1 MKKIFWVA
9 SYPKS
14 GNTWMRAILSSLFFT
29 EDGQFNFNLLN
40 YIKHFE
46 NAGKYDFVRTLNMDD
61 FSKLSELPVIAKYW
75 LEAQER
81 ININEDFAFFKTH
94 SGNVTLNKHKYT
106 SEDNVL
112 GLIYLVRDPRDVV
125 VSYSKH
131 FKISF
136 DESIKSITSK
146 NLINWTGFPKNNHYR
161 VLVGSWDIH
170 YRSWKALDV
179 PRLVIKYEGLLKE
192 TRQTINQIADFF
204 IQNYGFDFKNIEM
217 KINNIIK
224 TTSFEQ
230 MHANE
235 KKLGFIEAPSL
246 YSKKKSTDYFFRKGT
261 NRQWEKEL
269 TSAQLN
275 KIEDSFETTMKE
287 LGYLK

>member
-9 SYPKS
+9 SYPRS

-46 NAGKYDFVRTLNMDD
+46 NAGKYDFVRTLNVDD

-112 GLIYLVRDPRDVV
+112 GLYTL
-125 VSYSKH
+125 
-131 FKISF
+131 
-136 DESIKSITSK
+136 
-146 NLINWTGFPKNNHYR
+146 
-161 VLVGSWDIH
+161 
-170 YRSWKALDV
+170 
-179 PRLVIKYEGLLKE
+179 
-192 TRQTINQIADFF
+192 
-204 IQNYGFDFKNIEM
+204 
-217 KINNIIK
+217 
-224 TTSFEQ
+224 
-230 MHANE
+230 
-235 KKLGFIEAPSL
+235 
-246 YSKKKSTDYFFRKGT
+246 
-261 NRQWEKEL
+261 
-269 TSAQLN
+269 
-275 KIEDSFETTMKE
+275 
-287 LGYLK
+287 